1 MIVRTLALLSAMFWL
16 SGCAIFG
23 QSYTKPDIRLA
34 NVEMLKANMWE
45 QSFRL
50 RLRVDNPNSRALPV
64 RGMHYEVFL
73 NDARL
78 ATGVSN
84 HPFTV
89 PAYGSQYF
97 DLEVRSNLWRHL
109 RDLARLADR
118 NQPVAYRIEGHI
130 STGMFF
136 SPRLT
141 LREQG
146 TLDPANMKF

>member
-1 MIVRTLALLSAMFWL
+1 MIVRTMMLLGTFLLL
-16 SGCAIFG
+16 SGCAMFG
-23 QSYTKPDIRLA
+23 QSYSKPEVRLA

-50 RLRVDNPNSRALPV
+50 RLRVDNPNSRSLPI
-64 RGMHYEVFL
+64 RGMHYEVYL

-78 ATGVSN
+78 ATGVSDRA
-84 HPFTV
+84 FTV
-89 PAYGSQYF
+89 PAYGSQHF

-109 RDLARLADR
+109 GDLARMVDR
-118 NQPVAYRIEGHI
+118 QQPMTYRIEGHI
-130 STGMFF
+130 RTGMFF

-146 TLDPANMKF
+146 TLDPANLKF

>member
-1 MIVRTLALLSAMFWL
+1 MIFRTVTLLGALFWL
-16 SGCAIFG
+16 SGCAMFG
-23 QSYTKPDIRLA
+23 QSYSKPEIRLA
-34 NVEMLKANMWE
+34 DVEMLKANMWE

-50 RLRVDNPNSRALPV
+50 RLRVDNPNSRSLPI
-64 RGMHYEVFL
+64 RGMHYQVYL

-78 ATGVSN
+78 ATGVSDR
-84 HPFTV
+84 PFTV

-109 RDLARLADR
+109 GDLARMVDR
-118 NQPVAYRIEGHI
+118 QQAVTYRIEGHI
-130 STGMFF
+130 NTGMFF